1 MLKKVKK
8 IIYVLSAILLI
19 VFIVRQVNGY
29 IIYPENKDTFE
40 SKREMVS
47 NKIEVVNKIKYKHLN
62 GFHLLPKDKKTK
74 GIIITFGGSEGSSL
88 YSKSEQLCEEGYEVL
103 SLYFFGKEN
112 QNKKIENIDI
122 SFFDEILEYLSENS
136 IDSSL
141 ITVIGFSKGAELT
154 LLLTQYYN
162 QIDNIVLYSP
172 TAYVY
177 QGEFNGNSPWKFKG
191 KSMKF
196 FKYNDAS
203 LKSKIKPYICS
214 IFKCPASYINIF
226 ESLSKNVGE
235 NDNRW
240 IYKNKICGNI
250 LIFSGED
257 DQVWASVNDTKKLK
271 KYDPEHIEA
280 YIFKD
285 AGHIFSDLKYLSN
298 MKLGGNKVGNLKAK
312 KESDEILIK
321 KLNNWHK
328 NKGTI

>member
-1 MLKKVKK
+1 MLKKAKTIMYTLLV
-8 IIYVLSAILLI
+8 ILLI
-19 VFIVRQVNGY
+19 IFIIRQVNSY
-29 IIYPENKDTFE
+29 IIYPENKENFE
-40 SKREMVS
+40 SNQETIS
-47 NKIEVVNKIKYKHLN
+47 NETYTVNKIKYKYLN

-88 YSKSEQLCEEGYEVL
+88 YNKSEELCEKGYEVL

-122 SFFDEILEYLSENS
+122 SFFDEILEYLSENNM
-136 IDSSL
+136 DSSI

-154 LLLTQYYN
+154 LLLTQYYT
-162 QIDNIVLYSP
+162 QIDNIILYSP

-177 QGEFNGNSPWKFKG
+177 QGEFNGSAPWKFKE
-191 KSMKF
+191 KSMDF

-203 LKSKIKPYICS
+203 LKSKIKPYICG
-214 IFKCPASYINIF
+214 IFKYPASYINIF

-240 IYKNKICGNI
+240 IYKNKISGNM

-285 AGHIFSDLKYLSN
+285 AGHVFSDLRYLSN
-298 MKLGGNKVGNLKAK
+298 MKLGGNKSGNLKAK
-312 KESDEILIK
+312 KESDEILYQ
-321 KLNNWHK
+321 KLNDWHK
-328 NKGTI
+328 